1 MNSYAECISILNAEF
16 IYIHKRRTFR
26 NLQRNIDNPKQAC
39 KGESGE
45 SGKSGKSGKSGE
57 SGYSDDSDDSDE
69 SGGSGD
75 SGDSSESV

>member
-1 MNSYAECISILNAEF
+1 MDSYAECISILNAEF

-45 SGKSGKSGKSGE
+45 SGKSGKSGE
-57 SGYSDDSDDSDE
+57 SGYSDDSDE